1 MYKADRGV
9 VLHFG
14 DQARLS
20 ASHHEQQHVTIILV
34 NYVHILIFCCYAI
47 VIFVM
52 SSPVAEDSSFS
63 VRPGTAFKTKGAV
76 AIGFMVFGTS
86 YLFVTAHLTAHL
98 DKVKERIQDVRRIVR
113 SLDLPKQ
120 LPVRHKSKGMLC
132 YILYLLNLNTVF
144 KIFYSSIWTE
154 LGCDYPI

>member
-1 MYKADRGV
+1 VWSFSLAVGQGPTSY
-9 VLHFG
+9 HC
-14 DQARLS
+14 
-20 ASHHEQQHVTIILV
+20 EQQYVTIILV
-34 NYVHILIFCCYAI
+34 NNLHVLALCCYII
-47 VIFVM
+47 VTFTLCCL
-52 SSPVAEDSSFS
+52 VAEDSSFS

-120 LPVRHKSKGMLC
+120 LPVRHKSKGMFP
-132 YILYLLNLNTVF
+132 YIL
-144 KIFYSSIWTE
+144 
-154 LGCDYPI
+154 